1 MTKPNELNIV
11 IPHQRP
17 LQRVWR
23 ETSQESIETYELNTM
38 TYGTASASYLTT
50 RFAADRLR
58 QQRELSS
65 GAVRRYCVIFT
76 RG

>member
-11 IPHQRP
+11 IPHQQP

-38 TYGTASASYLTT
+38 TYGTASASYLAT
-50 RFAADRLR
+50 RVLR
-58 QQRELSS
+58 QIGLDNNTNYLAAQ
-65 GAVRRYCVIFT
+65 
-76 RG
+76 